1 MRCSFS
7 KSQHYD
13 MVISYAGHA
22 EHWDKV
28 EIDGRVDARDCTA
41 TYTLGGR
48 KLAVVTIGRD
58 LESLGA
64 ELELEKAS
72 AA

>member
-1 MRCSFS
+1 VPFFW
-7 KSQHYD
+7 SQHYD
-13 MVISYAGHA
+13 MVISYVGHA
-22 EHWDKV
+22 ERWDKI
-28 EIDGRVDARDCTA
+28 EIDGRVDARDCTV
-41 TYTLGGR
+41 TYTRGGR

-64 ELELEKAS
+64 ELELEKVN